1 MITIRKLKTL
11 PHGTRLRKTVS
22 VLAHLE
28 LREADLI
35 PHRRYLRDLT
45 ETVIQD
51 RSLPLEIREIA
62 QSLVDAL
69 DRFGDEAA
77 ATGRGAQGPRE
88 GEAAAQEPREGGAT
102 AQEHREGEAAIPAAG
117 AAPAAT
123 QDATLRRAV
132 NTLRHE
138 MNAFLGRPAADW
150 DLHDPQAGGLDAS
163 KRTVRDF
170 YLFLEDLRSP
180 FNVGAV
186 FRAAESFGVRRI
198 FISPHTADPDH
209 PRARRASMLT
219 TEVVPW
225 ERLPFDEA
233 CARAGSSP
241 IFALETGGIPVEQFS
256 LPEPGLMV
264 IGSEELGVSPEV
276 LAAADASAGRLSI
289 VTGGVKG
296 SLNVAVAAGIALHAW
311 WISGTRRDDGA

>member
-11 PHGTRLRKTVS
+11 PHETRLRKTVS

-35 PHRRYLRDLT
+35 SHRRYLRDLT
-45 ETVIQD
+45 ETVVQD

-62 QSLVDAL
+62 HSLVDAL
-69 DRFGDEAA
+69 DRTGEEATATGARDPREGIA
-77 ATGRGAQGPRE
+77 ATGPQGSRE
-88 GEAAAQEPREGGAT
+88 GDTAAR
-102 AQEHREGEAAIPAAG
+102 
-117 AAPAAT
+117 
-123 QDATLRRAV
+123 DATLRRAV

-150 DLHDPQAGGLDAS
+150 DLYDPEAGGLDAS
-163 KRTVRDF
+163 KRIVRDF
-170 YLFLEDLRSP
+170 YLYLEDLRSP

-198 FISPHTADPDH
+198 FISTHTADPDH

-225 ERLPFDEA
+225 ERLHFDEA
-233 CARAGSSP
+233 RARAGTP
-241 IFALETGGIPVEQFS
+241 LVFALETGGTPVEQFP

-276 LAAADASAGRLSI
+276 LAAADVSAGRLSI

-311 WISGTRRDDGA
+311 WAGGEKGDDGA